1 MAENGQK
8 IAFLNEDTNET
19 HYFFVMDQTTINGKN
34 YLLVVDSMEG
44 DLEEDEDGEAVVPCE
59 ALILEEKAGENEE
72 EVVYEIVD
80 DDATLAIISNV
91 FQEQI
96 ENLEIE
102 L

>member
-19 HYFFVMDQTTINGKN
+19 DYFFVMDQTTINGKN

>member
-1 MAENGQK
+1 MAENGQR

-19 HYFFVMDQTTINGKN
+19 DYFFVLDQTTINGKN
-34 YLLVVDSMEG
+34 YLLVVDRMEG
-44 DLEEDEDGEAVVPCE
+44 DLEEDEDGQAIVPCE

-72 EVVYEIVD
+72 EVVYEVVD

>member
-8 IAFLNEDTNET
+8 IAFLNEETNET
-19 HYFFVMDQTTINGKN
+19 DYFFVMDQTTINGKN